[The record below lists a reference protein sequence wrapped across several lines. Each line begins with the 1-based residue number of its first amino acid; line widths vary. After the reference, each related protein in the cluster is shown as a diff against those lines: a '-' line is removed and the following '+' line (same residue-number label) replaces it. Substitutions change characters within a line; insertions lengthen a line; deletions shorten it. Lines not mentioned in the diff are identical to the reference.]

1 VGRAAPAALAALDA
15 PGLLERAVAYTRGC
29 LLLVTPAVLSAPS
42 PCAGWDVLALLRHLD
57 DSLAAFTEAAELGY
71 VDPVAVRAPDAQA
84 LVAGLQLRACA
95 LLGAWARRPTARPV
109 SVAGHRVG
117 SDLLAVTGAVEIA
130 VHGWDVARGC
140 GADRP
145 IPAPLAGR
153 LLEVLPL
160 VVTQDDRPTR
170 FASPVAVPP
179 GAPAGHRLLAALGRR
194 PG

>member
-29 LLLVTPAVLSAPS
+29 LLLVTPAALSAPS
-42 PCAGWDVLALLRHLD
+42 PCAGWDVLALLRHMD

-71 VDPVAVRAPDAQA
+71 VDPVAVRAPEAQA

-95 LLGAWARRPTARPV
+95 LLGAWARRPTGPV
-109 SVAGHRVG
+109 LVAGQRLG
-117 SDLLAVTGAVEIA
+117 SDLLAVTGALEIA

-145 IPAPLAGR
+145 VPAPLAVR
-153 LLEVLPL
+153 LLDLLPL
-160 VVTQDDRPTR
+160 VVTPDDRPTR
-170 FASPVAVPP
+170 FAPSVDVPS